1 MDYFRNSMGPVERC
15 LRDRGIDKVDVHH
28 LVLVEGGGST
38 QIPGVR
44 STIREF
50 FKSKELSRSIS
61 PDEAV
66 AYDAAVRG
74 AVQGLL
80 LLDVSPLSMGW

>member
-15 LRDRGIDKVDVHH
+15 LRDRGIDKEDVHH
-28 LVLVEGGGST
+28 LVLMEGGST
-38 QIPGVR
+38 RTPGVR

-50 FKSKELSRSIS
+50 FKGKKLNRSIN

-66 AYDAAVRG
+66 AYGAAVRG
-74 AVQGLL
+74 AVQDLL
-80 LLDVSPLSMGW
+80 LLDASPLSMGR